1 MVDFDFYNDACYHL
15 GLDELEHADSLEYCL
30 NLGGNLATIT
40 SPEEQVDI
48 EDYLCEY
55 IFFVRRRHHNMSLC
69 TGSRVNTNCE
79 RVAPCAGF
87 SNEPRPPQ
95 P

>member
-55 IFFVRRRHHNMSLC
+55 IFLYEGDIRICL
-69 TGSRVNTNCE
+69 RVL
-79 RVAPCAGF
+79 VAG
-87 SNEPRPPQ
+87 
-95 P
+95 